1 MAFIK
6 NLNQDG
12 VREKFLVKADRK
24 KVWERQLEIWQE
36 VDRICR
42 KHVVTYWAA
51 YETLL
56 GAARH
61 SGFIPW
67 YDKFELCMMRPDFN
81 RFCQVV
87 EDELQRGG
95 NLFEIR
101 FKHFARLVI
110 AHSQTTL
117 LVLDDLKGKSTGGG
131 LLIEIF
137 PLDAASDGTAESIF
151 AANGIKELFATVYD
165 FSAVEKYLASGISP
179 ANELRVIHGLHA
191 LPEDKQLE
199 FLNQYAEGVFSWS
212 SKVNRID
219 KLEEKLPQAKA
230 WYRSTISLPF
240 ESIELPA
247 PVDYEKVLT
256 SIYGD
261 WRKFVYDKKNRL
273 GVLHSADIPYTECL
287 KFINPEMLL
296 NLFDDEKKSDKTNSE
311 EATH

>member
-12 VREKFLVKADRK
+12 VREKFLVKAGRK

-42 KHVVTYWAA
+42 KHAVTYWAA
-51 YETLL
+51 YGTLL

-61 SGFIPW
+61 SGFVPW

-87 EDELQRGG
+87 EEELQRSDS
-95 NLFEIR
+95 LFEIR
-101 FKHFARLVI
+101 LKNFARLVI
-110 AHSQTTL
+110 SHSQTTL
-117 LVLDDLKGKSTGGG
+117 LILDDLKGKSTGGG

-137 PLDAASDGTAESIF
+137 PLDVASDGTSESIF

-165 FSAVEKYLASGISP
+165 FSAVEKYLASGVNP
-179 ANELRVIHGLHA
+179 ANELRVIQGLYA
-191 LPEDKQLE
+191 LPKDKQLE
-199 FLNQYAEGVFSWS
+199 FLNQYAEGVFGWS
-212 SKVNRID
+212 SKVNRLE
-219 KLEEKLPQAKA
+219 KLEEKLPQSKE

-240 ESIELPA
+240 ESIKLPA
-247 PVDYEKVLT
+247 PADYEKVLT

-261 WRKFVYDKKNRL
+261 WRKFVYDKKRRL
-273 GVLHSADIPYTECL
+273 GVLHSADIPYKDCL
-287 KFINPEMLL
+287 KFINSEMLL
-296 NLFDDEKKSDKTNSE
+296 NTFDAEESSDKTNSE